1 MDIPPGNITQT
12 EPSGPE
18 DCTGSVAK
26 QVAVQIKLVPESGL
40 LPEKLGE
47 ELWRAAGAEQ
57 VDLSK
62 EEFAEALE
70 TIGAKDNYG
79 LDPGK
84 RANERQREMF
94 WRALNLE
101 ELAIARGCAQGSEAA
116 WRRFLAQYREQLTRA
131 AVEMTGS
138 AALGEELA
146 SALYSELFGLT
157 EREGRRWSPL
167 LRYSGRGSL
176 MGWLRAI
183 LAQRRVDQY
192 RKIGRETE
200 LGEIEPAATISE
212 QIEPEQLEDLRV
224 ALKMTLSEASAE
236 ERFLLSAYY
245 LDQHTLH
252 EMSRVLRVHEA
263 TISRKL
269 KRATD
274 RLRKQLLRTLKE
286 RGLSRRAAEEA
297 LGTDPRDVDINL
309 RRLLQKSDV
318 DPNSNMEGPGR
329 AEISNPGYIR
339 KLTSSVCSWRV
350 QPPHG
355 NKSGCWR
362 TWPNART
369 AGRLYF

>member
-1 MDIPPGNITQT
+1 M
-12 EPSGPE
+12 ELAPE
-18 DCTGSVAK
+18 NR
-26 QVAVQIKLVPESGL
+26 L
-40 LPEKLGE
+40 LPEMLGE
-47 ELWRAAGAEQ
+47 ELWRVAGAEL
-57 VDLSK
+57 VEVSGA
-62 EEFAEALE
+62 EFSEALE
-70 TIGAKDNYG
+70 TIGARDNYG

-84 RANERQREMF
+84 QGNDRQRETF
-94 WRALNLE
+94 WRGLHLE
-101 ELAIARGCAQGSEAA
+101 ELAIARGCALGRESA

-131 AVEMTGS
+131 AIEMTGS

-200 LGEIEPAATISE
+200 LGEIEPAAAVSE
-212 QIEPEQLEDLRV
+212 QIEPEQLGDLRV

-269 KRATD
+269 KRATE
-274 RLRKQLLRTLKE
+274 RLRKQLLRTLKA
-286 RGLSRRAAEEA
+286 RGLSRGAAEEA

-309 RRLLQKSDV
+309 RKLLQKSAS
-318 DPNSNMEGPGR
+318 DPIPDKEGEG
-329 AEISNPGYIR
+329 
-339 KLTSSVCSWRV
+339 
-350 QPPHG
+350 
-355 NKSGCWR
+355 
-362 TWPNART
+362 
-369 AGRLYF
+369 

>member
-1 MDIPPGNITQT
+1 VDIPPKSITQT

-18 DCTGSVAK
+18 DCTGSVAR
-26 QVAVQIKLVPESGL
+26 QAVEIKLVPENGL

-47 ELWRAAGAEQ
+47 ELWRVAGAEL
-57 VDLSK
+57 VELSK
-62 EEFAEALE
+62 AELAQALE

-84 RANERQREMF
+84 HANEREREKF
-94 WRALNLE
+94 WRALHLE
-101 ELAIARGCAQGSEAA
+101 ELAVARGCALGREAA
-116 WRRFLAQYREQLTRA
+116 WRRFFAQYREQLTRA

-138 AALGEELA
+138 AALGEDLA

-157 EREGRRWSPL
+157 EREGMRWSPL

-200 LGEIEPAATISE
+200 LGGIEPAATISE
-212 QIEPEQLEDLRV
+212 QIEPEQLEDLRM
-224 ALKMTLSEASAE
+224 ALKMTLREASAE

-269 KRATD
+269 KRATE

-309 RRLLQKSDV
+309 RRLLQKSEAG
-318 DPNSNMEGPGR
+318 PNSNMEEQR
-329 AEISNPGYIR
+329 
-339 KLTSSVCSWRV
+339 
-350 QPPHG
+350 
-355 NKSGCWR
+355 
-362 TWPNART
+362 
-369 AGRLYF
+369 

>member
-1 MDIPPGNITQT
+1 VDIPPANLTQT
-12 EPSGPE
+12 EPLGAE
-18 DCTGSVAK
+18 DCTASGAK
-26 QVAVQIKLVPESGL
+26 GIAVEMELGPEIRV
-40 LPEKLGE
+40 LPETLGE
-47 ELWRAAGAEQ
+47 ELWRVSGAKLVE
-57 VDLSK
+57 VSK
-62 EEFAEALE
+62 AEFAEALE
-70 TIGAKDNYG
+70 TIGARDNFG

-84 RANERQREMF
+84 QANDWQREMF
-94 WRALNLE
+94 WRALHLE
-101 ELAIARGCAQGSEAA
+101 ELAIARGCALGRESA
-116 WRRFLAQYREQLTRA
+116 WRRFLEQYREQLTRS

-138 AALGEELA
+138 TGLGEELA

-183 LAQRRVDQY
+183 LAQRRVNQY
-192 RKIGRETE
+192 RKIGREIE
-200 LGEIEPAATISE
+200 LGEIEPAAAVSE
-212 QIEPEQLEDLRV
+212 QIEPEQLEDLRA

-269 KRATD
+269 KRATE
-274 RLRKQLLRTLKE
+274 RLRKQLLRTLRT

-309 RRLLQKSDV
+309 RRLLQKSEG
-318 DPNSNMEGPGR
+318 DPISSQEGEG
-329 AEISNPGYIR
+329 
-339 KLTSSVCSWRV
+339 
-350 QPPHG
+350 
-355 NKSGCWR
+355 
-362 TWPNART
+362 
-369 AGRLYF
+369 

>member
-1 MDIPPGNITQT
+1 M
-12 EPSGPE
+12 ELGPE
-18 DCTGSVAK
+18 IRV
-26 QVAVQIKLVPESGL
+26 
-40 LPEKLGE
+40 LPEMLGE
-47 ELWRAAGAEQ
+47 ELWRVSGAKLVE
-57 VDLSK
+57 VSK
-62 EEFAEALE
+62 AEFAEALE
-70 TIGAKDNYG
+70 TIGARDNFG

-84 RANERQREMF
+84 QANERQREMF
-94 WRALNLE
+94 WRALHLE
-101 ELAIARGCAQGSEAA
+101 ELAIARGCALGRESA
-116 WRRFLAQYREQLTRA
+116 WRRFLKQYREQLTRS

-138 AALGEELA
+138 TGLGEELA

-183 LAQRRVDQY
+183 LAQRRVNQY
-192 RKIGRETE
+192 RKIGREIE
-200 LGEIEPAATISE
+200 LGEIEPAAAVSE
-212 QIEPEQLEDLRV
+212 QIEPGQLEDLRV

-252 EMSRVLRVHEA
+252 EISRVLRVHEA

-274 RLRKQLLRTLKE
+274 RLRKQLLRTLKT

-309 RRLLQKSDV
+309 RRLLQKSEG
-318 DPNSNMEGPGR
+318 DPISSQEGEG
-329 AEISNPGYIR
+329 
-339 KLTSSVCSWRV
+339 
-350 QPPHG
+350 
-355 NKSGCWR
+355 
-362 TWPNART
+362 
-369 AGRLYF
+369 

>member
-1 MDIPPGNITQT
+1 VDIPPANITQAESSGAEERAASLAEGIALGT
-12 EPSGPE
+12 ELAPE
-18 DCTGSVAK
+18 NR
-26 QVAVQIKLVPESGL
+26 L

-47 ELWRAAGAEQ
+47 ELWQMAGAEL
-57 VDLSK
+57 VEVSRA
-62 EEFAEALE
+62 EFTDALE
-70 TIGAKDNYG
+70 TIGARDNFG
-79 LDPGK
+79 VDPEK
-84 RANERQREMF
+84 QADARQRETF
-94 WRALNLE
+94 WLGLHLE
-101 ELAIARGCAQGSEAA
+101 ELAIARGCALGRESA

-131 AVEMTGS
+131 AIEMTRS

-146 SALYSELFGLT
+146 SGLT

-200 LGEIEPAATISE
+200 LGEIEPAAAVSE
-212 QIEPEQLEDLRV
+212 QIEPEQLGDLRV

-269 KRATD
+269 KRATE
-274 RLRKQLLRTLKE
+274 RLRKQLLRTLKA

-309 RRLLQKSDV
+309 RKLLQKSAG
-318 DPNSNMEGPGR
+318 DPIPEKEGEG
-329 AEISNPGYIR
+329 
-339 KLTSSVCSWRV
+339 
-350 QPPHG
+350 
-355 NKSGCWR
+355 
-362 TWPNART
+362 
-369 AGRLYF
+369 

>member
-1 MDIPPGNITQT
+1 MDIPPANLTQT
-12 EPSGPE
+12 EPLGAE
-18 DCTGSVAK
+18 DCTASGAK
-26 QVAVQIKLVPESGL
+26 GIAVEMELGPEIRV
-40 LPEKLGE
+40 LPETLGE
-47 ELWRAAGAEQ
+47 ELWRVSGAKLVE
-57 VDLSK
+57 VSK
-62 EEFAEALE
+62 AEFAEALE
-70 TIGAKDNYG
+70 TIGARDNFG

-84 RANERQREMF
+84 QANDWQREMF
-94 WRALNLE
+94 WRALHLE
-101 ELAIARGCAQGSEAA
+101 ELAIARGCALGRESA
-116 WRRFLAQYREQLTRA
+116 WRRFLEQYREQLTRS

-138 AALGEELA
+138 TGLGEELA

-183 LAQRRVDQY
+183 LAQRRVNQY
-192 RKIGRETE
+192 RKIGREIE
-200 LGEIEPAATISE
+200 LGEIEPAAAVSE
-212 QIEPEQLEDLRV
+212 QIEPEQLEDLRA

-269 KRATD
+269 KRATE
-274 RLRKQLLRTLKE
+274 RLRKQLLRTLRT

-309 RRLLQKSDV
+309 RRLLQKSEG
-318 DPNSNMEGPGR
+318 DPISSQEGEG
-329 AEISNPGYIR
+329 
-339 KLTSSVCSWRV
+339 
-350 QPPHG
+350 
-355 NKSGCWR
+355 
-362 TWPNART
+362 
-369 AGRLYF
+369 

>member
-1 MDIPPGNITQT
+1 
-12 EPSGPE
+12 
-18 DCTGSVAK
+18 
-26 QVAVQIKLVPESGL
+26 
-40 LPEKLGE
+40 LPEILGE
-47 ELWRAAGAEQ
+47 ELWRVAGAEL
-57 VDLSK
+57 VEVSGA
-62 EEFAEALE
+62 EFSEALE
-70 TIGAKDNYG
+70 TIGARDNYG
-79 LDPGK
+79 LVPGK
-84 RANERQREMF
+84 QGNERQRETF
-94 WRALNLE
+94 WRGLHLE
-101 ELAIARGCAQGSEAA
+101 ELAIARGCALGRESA

-131 AVEMTGS
+131 AIEMTGS

-200 LGEIEPAATISE
+200 LGEIEPAAAVSE
-212 QIEPEQLEDLRV
+212 QIEPEQLGDLRA

-245 LDQHTLH
+245 LDQHTLN

-269 KRATD
+269 KRATE
-274 RLRKQLLRTLKE
+274 RLRKQLLRTLKA

-309 RRLLQKSDV
+309 RKLLQKSAG
-318 DPNSNMEGPGR
+318 DPIPDKEGEG
-329 AEISNPGYIR
+329 
-339 KLTSSVCSWRV
+339 
-350 QPPHG
+350 
-355 NKSGCWR
+355 
-362 TWPNART
+362 
-369 AGRLYF
+369 